1 MKNLVVCRCE
11 EVFLED
17 ISNAVRDG
25 VKTSKEIKLRTRAGM
40 GICQGKTCRPLLDQL
55 LAMYSNQISPSNTSM
70 SHNFPIRPIT
80 FDELTKER
88 KPGK

>member
-1 MKNLVVCRCE
+1 MNNLVVCRCE

-25 VKTSKEIKLRTRAGM
+25 AKTSKEIKLRTRAGM

-55 LAMYSNQISPSNTSM
+55 IVNYSDQKLAPNPSL

-80 FDELTKER
+80 FDELMKER
-88 KPGK
+88 KPEK

>member
-1 MKNLVVCRCE
+1 MKSLVVCRCE
-11 EVFLED
+11 EVSLED

-25 VKTSKEIKLRTRAGM
+25 AKTSKEIKLRTRAGM

-55 LAMYSNQISPSNTSM
+55 LVKYSDQKLPPNPSL

-80 FDELTKER
+80 FDELTKEG

>member
-1 MKNLVVCRCE
+1 MKSLVVCRCE
-11 EVFLED
+11 EVSLED

-25 VKTSKEIKLRTRAGM
+25 AKTSKEIKLRTRAGM

-55 LAMYSNQISPSNTSM
+55 IVKCSDQKLPPNPSLSL
-70 SHNFPIRPIT
+70 NFPIRPIT